1 MRKLLLRVVLCSL
14 LLAVPFPGNRAPA
27 ERLTTCARR
36 EALAKKTS
44 DGVTVI
50 FAGEEAAG
58 ATDGFRQNN
67 NFYYLTGWSEP
78 GAAVLVASAHDAVG
92 ATSWALLHRDS
103 ISASRVI

>member
-1 MRKLLLRVVLCSL
+1 
-14 LLAVPFPGNRAPA
+14 
-27 ERLTTCARR
+27 
-36 EALAKKTS
+36 
-44 DGVTVI
+44 VI

-92 ATSWALLHRDS
+92 AQAGRSYTEILFLPPRDLMEERWTGPKLGPDSPEAPSVTVSITWNRWRSWTKNS
-103 ISASRVI
+103 PGYS